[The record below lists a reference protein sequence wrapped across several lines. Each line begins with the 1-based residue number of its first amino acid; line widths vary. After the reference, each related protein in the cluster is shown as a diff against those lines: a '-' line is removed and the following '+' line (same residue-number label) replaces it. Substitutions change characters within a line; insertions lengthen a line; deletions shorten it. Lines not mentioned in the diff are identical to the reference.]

1 MHNLY
6 VRGRNMTR
14 LFSDEELKSIIEA
27 VFNHYKKR
35 NILKREFHRFLS
47 SKGFSDEDIEA
58 AWFQAY
64 KRGLVETGI
73 CLVGTK
79 PELVMF
85 RPKDFEED

>member
-1 MHNLY
+1 M
-6 VRGRNMTR
+6 
-14 LFSDEELKSIIEA
+14 
-27 VFNHYKKR
+27 
-35 NILKREFHRFLS
+35 KREFHRFLS

-64 KRGLVETGI
+64 KRSLVETGI

-85 RPKDFEED
+85 RPKDFEEG